1 MPIQS
6 WEAVLNVPGEGAGTA
21 LASSTAAT
29 DISPSPQL
37 TLPAGYMYVGQR
49 LRLIGYGIFST
60 TSTPNLTLGGYYGG
74 VAGTLLAGTGT
85 VATGNGAASWP
96 WRLQLEIY
104 VRSLGSSGTVWCNG
118 KVSLGSSLTALTDYW
133 IPNSQTMPVTINTT
147 TANALTIGAT
157 WGTSSASNTITC
169 EDAYIEAIS

>member
-1 MPIQS
+1 MGFQAAES
-6 WEAVLNVPGEGAGTA
+6 VLNTPGQGAGSP
-21 LASSTAAT
+21 LANSSSPA
-29 DISPSPQL
+29 DISPAPQL
-37 TLPAGYMYVGQR
+37 TLPAGFLYLNQR
-49 LRLIGYGIFST
+49 IRLVGYGMFST

-85 VATGNGAASWP
+85 VATGNNAASWP

-118 KVSLGSSLTALTDYW
+118 IVFPGTSLTAMTPLW
-133 IPNSQTMPVTINTT
+133 IPNSQTQPVTINTT
-147 TANALTIGAT
+147 TANTLTIGAT
-157 WGTSSASNTITC
+157 WGTPSASNTITC

>member
-6 WEAVLNVPGEGAGTA
+6 WEAVLNVPGEGAGSA
-21 LASSTAAT
+21 LASSTSLT

-37 TLPAGYMYVGQR
+37 SLPAGYLYIGQR
-49 LRLIGYGIFST
+49 IRLIGYGIFST
-60 TSTPNLTLGGYYGG
+60 TGTPNLTLGGYYGG
-74 VAGTLLAGTGT
+74 VAGTALATTGA
-85 VATGNGAASWP
+85 VATGSAAASWP

-104 VRSLGSSGTVWCNG
+104 VRSLGASGTVWVNG
-118 KVSLGSSLTALTDYW
+118 LVFLGTSLTATSALW
-133 IPNSQTMPVTINTT
+133 IPNSQTQPVTINTT

-157 WGTSSASNTITC
+157 WGTASASNTITC

>member
-1 MPIQS
+1 MPLQS

-29 DISPSPQL
+29 DISPAPQL

-49 LRLIGYGIFST
+49 IRLIGYGIFST
-60 TSTPNLTLGGYYGG
+60 TGTPNLTLGGYYGG
-74 VAGTLLAGTGT
+74 VAGTALATTGA
-85 VATGNGAASWP
+85 VATGSGAASWP

-104 VRSLGSSGTVWCNG
+104 VRSLGSSGTVWVNG
-118 KVSLGSSLTALTDYW
+118 IVWLGTSLTAMSPLW
-133 IPNSQTMPVTINTT
+133 IPNSQTQPVTVNTT

-157 WGTSSASNTITC
+157 WGTSSSSNTITC